1 MKQTFFRIKP
11 DGVKLGGLVG
21 EILRWIERLRLTFK
35 RFELRQASS
44 RYLVK
49 HDEALVIN
57 LLILNLKLT

>member
-1 MKQTFFRIKP
+1 M
-11 DGVKLGGLVG
+11 GLSKGWGVG
-21 EILRWIERLRLTFK
+21 EVLRWIERLRLTFK

-44 RYLVK
+44 KYLAK

>member
-1 MKQTFFRIKP
+1 MEQTFFMIKP
-11 DGVKLGGLVG
+11 DGVKQGGVVG
-21 EILRWIERLRLTFK
+21 EVLRCIERLRLTFK

-44 RYLVK
+44 KYLAK

>member
-1 MKQTFFRIKP
+1 MEQTFFMIKP
-11 DGVKLGGLVG
+11 DGVKQGGVSWRG
-21 EILRWIERLRLTFK
+21 LRWIERLRFTFE

-44 RYLVK
+44 KYLAK

>member
-1 MKQTFFRIKP
+1 MEQTFFMIKP
-11 DGVKLGGLVG
+11 DGVKQGGGVG
-21 EILRWIERLRLTFK
+21 EVLRWIERLRFTFK

-44 RYLVK
+44 KYLAK

>member
-1 MKQTFFRIKP
+1 MIKP
-11 DGVKLGGLVG
+11 DGVKQGGLVG
-21 EILRWIERLRLTFK
+21 EVLRQIERLRLTFE

-44 RYLVK
+44 KYLAK